1 MMKDRNK
8 KHPLIKIYYH
18 LLIPNFLGYICVGI
32 GLISFIISLGNSRYM
47 LISFFVTLSGFV
59 LWFIAK
65 LLTLIL
71 DVLYF
76 YFEEK
81 GIKCY
86 TSLSKKNDEDGI

>member
-47 LISFFVTLSGFV
+47 LISF
-59 LWFIAK
+59 
-65 LLTLIL
+65 LLH
-71 DVLYF
+71 
-76 YFEEK
+76 
-81 GIKCY
+81 
-86 TSLSKKNDEDGI
+86 